1 MLCSV
6 IEKVVYDKN
15 SQEKN
20 LKWTMLFLSNE
31 AINHIHQHIVL
42 LSLTLQYKNQY
53 SEQHALCNVY
63 LPRLNYV
70 IKYTIKSAAV
80 WL

>member
-42 LSLTLQYKNQY
+42 LSLTLQYKKQ
-53 SEQHALCNVY
+53 
-63 LPRLNYV
+63 
-70 IKYTIKSAAV
+70 
-80 WL
+80 